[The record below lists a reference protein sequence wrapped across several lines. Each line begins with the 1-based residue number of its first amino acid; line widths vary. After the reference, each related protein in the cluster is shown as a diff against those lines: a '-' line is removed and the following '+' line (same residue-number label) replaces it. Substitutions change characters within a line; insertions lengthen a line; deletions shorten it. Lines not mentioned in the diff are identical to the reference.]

1 MFGIF
6 GITYQKLKTNCI
18 ITKNLHYDT
27 IDFMLKTL
35 LFSIAILG
43 FLQAQNPSLPP
54 IEQVHEIVVQNRILT
69 KLNGKNISV
78 LDVMKEM
85 DMFLSRYYPQY
96 MDSKTAR
103 FQFYSTQ
110 WRNTLQQMID
120 HELMV
125 TDAETRE
132 IKVSDGE
139 VREEIHS
146 RFGPNVMGTLDQLGV
161 SYDEAREKV
170 EQDMIV
176 QRIQWFRVTSKVLQK
191 VTSQEI
197 KNAYQKYLK
206 ENPAK
211 EEWKYQFVTIRAA
224 DEAAAQE
231 LAHKLAAL
239 QEKSQGDLT
248 VAVDLFKAE
257 LLPESTP
264 TLSVSQEFTLEDK
277 SLSQAHRE
285 VLSNMKP
292 LEWSAPTSQL
302 SRDGTTVV
310 RLFHLKD
317 HTKSEPPAFSAI
329 ANELKQNLLQETAE
343 KETKTYIAK
352 LHERFNFDDKS
363 LDIPPH
369 FEPFLAR

>member
-1 MFGIF
+1 
-6 GITYQKLKTNCI
+6 
-18 ITKNLHYDT
+18 
-27 IDFMLKTL
+27 MLKTL
-35 LFSIAILG
+35 LFSVVILG
-43 FLQAQNPSLPP
+43 SLQAQNPPVP
-54 IEQVHEIVVQNRILT
+54 QMEQVHEIVVQNRILT

-110 WRNTLQQMID
+110 WRKTLEQMID

-125 TDAETRE
+125 TDAISRE
-132 IKVSDGE
+132 VKVSDGE
-139 VREEIHS
+139 VREEIHT
-146 RFGPNVMGTLDQLGV
+146 RFGPNVMESLDQLGI

-176 QRIQWFRVTSKVLQK
+176 QRIQWVRVTSKVLQK

-197 KNAYQKYLK
+197 KNAYQKYLQ

-211 EEWKYQFVTIRAA
+211 EEWKYQFATIRAA
-224 DEAAAQE
+224 DDATAQK
-231 LAHKLAAL
+231 LAHQLAAL
-239 QEKSQGDLT
+239 QEKSQGNLT

-257 LLPESTP
+257 LPPESTP

-277 SLSQAHRE
+277 SVSQAHRE
-285 VLSNMKP
+285 VLSQMKP
-292 LEWSAPTSQL
+292 SQWSAPTTQL

-310 RLFHLKD
+310 RIFHLKD
-317 HTKSEPPAFSAI
+317 HTHTHPPAFAAI
-329 ANELKQNLLQETAE
+329 SNELKQNLLQETAE
-343 KETKTYIAK
+343 KETNSYVAK
-352 LHERFNFDDKS
+352 LRERFNFDEKS

-369 FEPFLAR
+369 FEPFAAR